1 MEAVVWQAVVVFLG
15 VFPILL
21 MAGLVLWKRHRMDGD
36 ERRGPLTTELCRL
49 PGASLQ
55 SIREHLLEKQ
65 TERMQ
70 AALAIGLMATLTIV
84 NRRAQPD
91 FSTWNFLDS
100 LLLLVVLGTG
110 AYYGRM
116 IVRDMPE
123 SRRLRQAI
131 EAEQATAQE
140 ISLSLAGD
148 NRIFHDIQAKGFNI
162 DHVVITPSGIFAI
175 ETKSRLK
182 PPAGQGKDAARVRY
196 DGKQLQFPGWKET
209 GALEQASRQAKW
221 LAGYLKK
228 ATGEEYPVTPVLA
241 LPGWFVDQTVRPSE
255 GMVRVVNPKAV
266 RSLFFPRRAPVL
278 DERAIQV
285 VAFQLEKLAQ
295 VEAQAA

>member
-1 MEAVVWQAVVVFLG
+1 MEAAVWQVLVNLLG
-15 VFPILL
+15 VFPVLL
-21 MAGLVLWKRHRMDGD
+21 MAALVLWKRRRMDAD

-55 SIREHLLEKQ
+55 QSREELLERQ
-65 TERMQ
+65 TERLLK
-70 AALAIGLMATLTIV
+70 ALAIGLVATQTIV
-84 NRRAQPD
+84 NRRVTPD

-100 LLLLVVLGTG
+100 LILLVVLGTG
-110 AYYGRM
+110 AYYGWL
-116 IVRDMPE
+116 IVRDMPA

-140 ISLSLAGD
+140 ISSSLAGE

-162 DHVVITPSGIFAI
+162 DHVVITSSGVFAI

-182 PPAGQGKDAARVRY
+182 PPVGQGKDAVRVRY
-196 DGKQLQFPGWKET
+196 DGKLLQFPGWQET
-209 GALEQASRQAKW
+209 EALEQASRQAKW

-228 ATGEEYPVTPVLA
+228 ATGEAYPVTPVLA

-266 RSLFFPRRAPVL
+266 RSLFFPGRAPRL
-278 DERAIQV
+278 DARAIQV
-285 VAFQLEKLAQ
+285 AAFQIEKLAQ
-295 VEAQAA
+295 VEARSA